1 MSNAQITALAV
12 PANTIDKIIFADT
25 YSVIRPDSVTATT
38 LSCPGS
44 AYEGL
49 PTAIYSWDNG
59 ATWHDAVEGTS
70 YSDFSTTIP
79 VQLYVA
85 SKSDGTMVLSFNQ
98 TATVNG
104 GVDYTLT
111 VKFAITA
118 RPGMA
123 TIDSTAT
130 SFSGKTAYN
139 TTRQYLNI
147 ATQGSFSVDLSG
159 ANTTTITHNLGY
171 IPYCLAYSDST
182 STALLD
188 PNVYVVTATTTSITI
203 SNSAIG
209 GGGVVT
215 IYYKIYEKS

>member
-25 YSVIRPDSVTATT
+25 YSVTRPDSVTAAT

-44 AYEGL
+44 VYEGL

-59 ATWHDAVEGTS
+59 VTWHDAVEGTT
-70 YSDFSTTIP
+70 YSDFSATIP
-79 VQLYVA
+79 VQLYIA
-85 SKSDGTMVLSFNQ
+85 SNSDGTMGLSLNQ

-104 GVDYTLT
+104 GVDYTLSI
-111 VKFAITA
+111 KFAVTA
-118 RPGMA
+118 RPAMA

-147 ATQGSFSVDLSG
+147 ATQGSFSIDISG
-159 ANTTTITHNLGY
+159 ANTTTITHSLGY
-171 IPYCLAYSDST
+171 VPYCLAYSDST
-182 STALLD
+182 GTALLD
-188 PNVYVVTATTTSITI
+188 PNTYIVTATTTDMTI
-203 SNSAIG
+203 SNSAIF